1 MFRGGRVNSRGMGIT
16 SGLDRTGYSSGGST
30 GLSPSTTTGSQIL
43 NQALG
48 QPGTLIGDTNR
59 LLGNLR
65 QGIFNTITRPLGN
78 IPIAASN
85 YAFGTDLDYI
95 QPMDYQQDILNL
107 MENVRV
113 GKTAKSPKSKIGSA
127 QASEIGLDDDED
139 TDDATVSEMIAEGT
153 DKKTPVQKAT
163 EPSGP
168 STNTEDID
176 KDEVSLSDVEKAK
189 KEYAELLGIEKARG
203 RDISDMLG
211 RFSAAALRAP
221 SLRDAFADYMAL
233 ETQAGPGRAEKI
245 QQAAGTLAAKEAIS
259 GKQLDKRIE
268 AAKAG
273 KLFAPGNI
281 EKNVAYLTRIGK
293 SRDEAVAIATKQ
305 PTSFAEALTAYT
317 DGDVILPAGF
327 KIAAEAYFRDDYKG
341 DQQTTGVMD
350 VGETVALGDGVYTDA
365 ANRLL
370 FEVKAGKVTS
380 SRSYK

>member
-1 MFRGGRVNSRGMGIT
+1 
-16 SGLDRTGYSSGGST
+16 
-30 GLSPSTTTGSQIL
+30 
-43 NQALG
+43 
-48 QPGTLIGDTNR
+48 
-59 LLGNLR
+59 
-65 QGIFNTITRPLGN
+65 
-78 IPIAASN
+78 
-85 YAFGTDLDYI
+85 
-95 QPMDYQQDILNL
+95 
-107 MENVRV
+107 
-113 GKTAKSPKSKIGSA
+113 
-127 QASEIGLDDDED
+127 
-139 TDDATVSEMIAEGT
+139 
-153 DKKTPVQKAT
+153 
-163 EPSGP
+163 
-168 STNTEDID
+168 
-176 KDEVSLSDVEKAK
+176 
-189 KEYAELLGIEKARG
+189 
-203 RDISDMLG
+203 MLG